1 MTRLNKPQSKLTWL
15 WIVVAVLVLVA
26 VVLALEYFNVVH
38 LGFVRSASELLRWF
52 RPNG

>member
-15 WIVVAVLVLVA
+15 WIVVAVLVLIGI
-26 VVLALEYFNVVH
+26 VLALEYFNVVH
-38 LGFVRSASELLRWF
+38 LGFVRSIGELLRLF